1 MGRRQGV
8 VRMPVFRYKGRDNL
22 GKNAVGIIWAE
33 SRSDAVK
40 RLRERGI
47 WPTLLRENTPR
58 LVARLSDAVLGKAS
72 SKSLAVVYRQLATM
86 LESGMG
92 AVRAV
97 TLLRDTISEHRLKG
111 ALEDVLAVVKEGY
124 PVSDGLQMRE
134 KLFGPTEVAMFR
146 AGERSGRLSTMLRR
160 AADSCEFQHRLLL
173 RIRGLLTYPAILL
186 AAWMVIPGVRLL
198 VLNGF
203 EAYFVGALLPNLVA
217 LGKLLAVI
225 LATRVLLLNV
235 SAFARVY
242 DEVKLALPVL
252 GGVVRKLTVAR
263 FARSLADLYN
273 AGVGPAEA
281 VRLAA
286 EGCGNRALA
295 AVLGRAV
302 PVLAANSSLSDA
314 LAVTGAL
321 PSSVLQM
328 AAAGEQSGTVD
339 EALTRAAEYLEAE
352 ALGTMEASLP
362 VARVV
367 VWALVAV
374 PLILAILGGFI
385 GVVGSMGEAVGR

>member
-1 MGRRQGV
+1 
-8 VRMPVFRYKGRDNL
+8 MPLFRYKGRDNL
-22 GKNAVGIIWAE
+22 GKNAAGVIWAE
-33 SRSDAVK
+33 NRSDAVR

-58 LVARLSDAVLGKAS
+58 LFARLSDAVLGKAS

-97 TLLRDTISEHRLKG
+97 TLLRDTIPEHRLKG
-111 ALEDVLAVVKEGY
+111 ALEDVLAVVEEGY
-124 PVSDGLQMRE
+124 PVSDGLQVRE

-146 AGERSGRLSTMLRR
+146 AGERSGRLSAMLRR

-173 RIRGLLTYPAILL
+173 RIRGLLTYPAVLL
-186 AAWMVIPGVRLL
+186 AAWIVIPGVRLL
-198 VLNGF
+198 VLSGF
-203 EAYFVGALLPNLVA
+203 KAYFVGALLPNLVA
-217 LGKLLAVI
+217 LGRLLAVI
-225 LATRVLLLNV
+225 LAARILLLNV
-235 SAFARVY
+235 SVFARVY

-252 GGVVRKLTVAR
+252 GGVVRKLAVAR
-263 FARSLADLYN
+263 FARNLADLYN

-286 EGCGNRALA
+286 EGCGNRALEA
-295 AVLGRAV
+295 MLGRAV
-302 PVLAANSSLSDA
+302 LVLAANRPLSDA

-328 AAAGEQSGTVD
+328 AASGEQSGTVD
-339 EALTRAAEYLEAE
+339 EALTKAAEYMEAE

-374 PLILAILGGFI
+374 PLILAILGGFM
-385 GVVGSMGEAVGR
+385 GVVGSIGEAVGK